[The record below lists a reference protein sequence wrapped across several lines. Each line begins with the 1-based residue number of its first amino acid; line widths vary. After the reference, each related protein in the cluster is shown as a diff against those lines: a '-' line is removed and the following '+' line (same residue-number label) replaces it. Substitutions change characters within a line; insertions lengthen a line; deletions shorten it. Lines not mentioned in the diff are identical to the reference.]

1 MTRRFHRHDEPLT
14 SEDLSK
20 CQAAL
25 ERYCRQNHLEAASEE
40 GQRAAA
46 IIIELYQQG
55 IHDERQLKLL
65 VDTARG
71 YSAR

>member
-1 MTRRFHRHDEPLT
+1 MTGRFHRHDEPLT

-25 ERYCRQNHLEAASEE
+25 EHYCRQNKLEAGSEE

-65 VDTARG
+65 LDNARG
-71 YSAR
+71 YGAH

>member
-14 SEDLSK
+14 LEDLSK

-25 ERYCRQNHLEAASEE
+25 ERYCHQNHLDFASEE

-55 IHDERQLKLL
+55 IRDERQLSLL
-65 VDTARG
+65 LDNARG
-71 YSAR
+71 YRAG